1 MVWRSPRPPDPP
13 AAPVDPDR
21 FPLDVAAAAVLVTV
35 LGTIA
40 LTWAALR
47 FLLARAHPE
56 VADPSTPG
64 AAVVVGLV
72 LSVAT
77 LCLWVVDPFAALLL
91 APTLHLWILAALVD
105 PPPPQRA
112 RIALVAGGLLLP
124 ALLALYVLVTLALDP
139 IGAAWYQFLLVT
151 GGHVSLTTLVGC
163 VLAGV
168 LGATIAIVRRR
179 PEPGRRPARRAAV
192 RRGAGHYAGPG
203 SLGGT
208 DSALRR

>member
-1 MVWRSPRPPDPP
+1 MSPWTPSPAPAVAAAILPWLTWLAAGVVPFVIGLALAYGLALTGPPDPP

-139 IGAAWYQFLLVT
+139 IGAAW
-151 GGHVSLTTLVGC
+151 
-163 VLAGV
+163 
-168 LGATIAIVRRR
+168 
-179 PEPGRRPARRAAV
+179 
-192 RRGAGHYAGPG
+192 
-203 SLGGT
+203 
-208 DSALRR
+208 